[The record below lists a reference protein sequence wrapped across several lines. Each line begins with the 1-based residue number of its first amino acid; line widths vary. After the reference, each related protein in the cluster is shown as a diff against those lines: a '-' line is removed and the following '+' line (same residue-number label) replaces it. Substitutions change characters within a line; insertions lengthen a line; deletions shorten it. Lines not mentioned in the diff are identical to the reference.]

1 MFLKRAVLALQAFM
15 AAILLSSAA
24 LAGPVVNSGHIES
37 ELIAQESG
45 VAPGGT
51 VYVALRQKIQKD
63 WHTYWRNPGDAGE
76 PTKIAWT
83 LPAGWSAGDMVWPT
97 PIKAKLGP
105 LLDYAYEGEVLIPVP
120 ISAPTNAQVGTTVSL
135 TAKVSYLV
143 CEQVCVPEDAELS
156 LLLPVVAGAAGADP
170 KWGGKIAEVLA
181 KAPKPAGLKAVFEL
195 DGQALK
201 LAVTGAPL
209 KGADMAGAYF
219 FPYSAKAIEHAAEQA
234 VERGPEGLTLTLKP
248 GYDFVGGGVAPAEL
262 AGVLALANGSAWEIS
277 AVAGELPAAAAGLG
291 APAAKSD
298 VTPAAAPGGLL
309 GALALAF
316 LGGLIL
322 NLMPCV
328 FPVLSMKAASLAG
341 HAHHESK
348 ARAQGLA
355 FLAGVLATFLALA
368 GLLLA
373 VRAGGAAVGWG
384 FQLQS
389 PLVIAGLALLM
400 LLVALNMSGVFEIG
414 TSIQGVGA
422 GASSRDGLL
431 GAFFTGAL
439 AVVVAA
445 PCTAPFMAGAL
456 GYALTQPAIVA
467 LGVFAALGL
476 GFAAP
481 FVAVAFIPAV
491 LRRLPR
497 PGAWMETLKKGLAF
511 PMYGAA
517 LWLTW
522 VFAQQAGPIA
532 LGQVLGAGVLAAFG
546 AWIYGLSQGRRAA
559 GKPFLVQ
566 TLVGLLCVVA
576 ALALAASAALAA
588 KPPTAASAGEASS
601 GPGLTAEAWSPER
614 VASLRAEG
622 RPVLVDFTAAWCVTC
637 QVNEKVALSGGKVA
651 EAFKAQNAVYLKA
664 DWTNRDPLIAKAL
677 AEFGRVGVP
686 LYVVYPK
693 GGGAPVVLPQLLT
706 EGMVIEAIE
715 KAGA

>member
-1 MFLKRAVLALQAFM
+1 MFLKRAVLALQAFVAATLLTG
-15 AAILLSSAA
+15 AAI
-24 LAGPVVNSGHIES
+24 AGPIVNSGHIES
-37 ELIAQESG
+37 ELVPQESG
-45 VAPGGT
+45 IAPGGT
-51 VYVALRQKIQKD
+51 IYVALRQKIQQD

-83 LPAGWSAGDMVWPT
+83 LPSGWAAGDMVWPT

-120 ISAPTNAQVGTTVSL
+120 ISAPASAQVGTTVSL

-156 LLLPVVAGAAGADP
+156 LLLPVVAGSPSADP
-170 KWGGKIAEVLA
+170 QWGGKIAEVLA
-181 KAPKPAGLKAVFEL
+181 KAPKPAGLKAVFKL
-195 DGQALK
+195 DSQALK
-201 LAVTGAPL
+201 LAVTGGPL
-209 KGADMAGAYF
+209 KGADMADAYF
-219 FPYSAKAIEHAAEQA
+219 FPYSPKVIEHAAEQTI
-234 VERGPEGLTLTLKP
+234 ERGPEGLTLTLKP
-248 GYDFVGGGVAPAEL
+248 GYDFVGGGTPPASLE
-262 AGVLALANGSAWEIS
+262 GVLALADGSAWEIA
-277 AVAGELPAAAAGLG
+277 AVAGEPPAVASGLG
-291 APAAKSD
+291 APPVRSQASTAG
-298 VTPAAAPGGLL
+298 APGGLA

-389 PLVIAGLALLM
+389 PLVIAALALLM

-422 GASSRDGLL
+422 GASSRDGAL

-439 AVVVAA
+439 AVIVAA

-456 GYALTQPAIVA
+456 GYALTQPAVVA

-491 LRRLPR
+491 LQRLPR
-497 PGAWMETLKKGLAF
+497 PGAWMEVLKKGLAF

-546 AWIYGLSQGRRAA
+546 AWLYGLAQGRRAS
-559 GKPFLVQ
+559 GKAFLAWL
-566 TLVGLLCVVA
+566 LVGLLCVAA
-576 ALALAASAALAA
+576 ALALAVSAALTA
-588 KPPTAASAGEASS
+588 KPPTAAAATPSS
-601 GPGLTAEAWSPER
+601 GPGLVAEAWSPER
-614 VASLRAEG
+614 VAALRAEG

-651 EAFKAQNAVYLKA
+651 EAFKARNAVLLKA
-664 DWTNRDPLIAKAL
+664 DWTNRDPVIAKAL
-677 AEFGRVGVP
+677 ADFGRVGVP

-693 GGGAPVVLPQLLT
+693 NGGEPVILPQLLT

>member
-1 MFLKRAVLALQAFM
+1 MFLKRTVLALQAFVAATLLAG
-15 AAILLSSAA
+15 AAI
-24 LAGPVVNSGHIES
+24 AGPIVNSGHIES
-37 ELIAQESG
+37 ELVPQESG
-45 VAPGGT
+45 IAPGGT
-51 VYVALRQKIQKD
+51 IYVALRQKIQKD

-97 PIKAKLGP
+97 PIKVRLGP

-120 ISAPTNAQVGTTVSL
+120 ISAPASAQVGTTVSL

-156 LLLPVVAGAAGADP
+156 LLLPVVAGAPSADP
-170 KWGGKIAEVLA
+170 KWGGRIAEVLA
-181 KAPKPAGLKAVFEL
+181 KAPKPAGLKAVFKL

-201 LAVTGAPL
+201 LAVTGGPL

-219 FPYSAKAIEHAAEQA
+219 FPYSPKVIEHAAEQII
-234 VERGPEGLTLTLKP
+234 ERGPEGLTLTLKP
-248 GYDFVGGGVAPAEL
+248 GYDFVGGGTPPTEL
-262 AGVLALANGSAWEIS
+262 AGVLALANGSAWE
-277 AVAGELPAAAAGLG
+277 VAATPGEPPAAAGGLG
-291 APAAKSD
+291 APPAKSQAP
-298 VTPAAAPGGLL
+298 TAGAPGGLV

-341 HAHHESK
+341 HAHHQNK
-348 ARAQGLA
+348 ARIQGLA

-389 PLVIAGLALLM
+389 PLVIAALALLM

-422 GASSRDGLL
+422 EASSRDGAL

-456 GYALTQPAIVA
+456 GYALTQPAVVA
-467 LGVFAALGL
+467 LSVFAALGL

-481 FVAVAFIPAV
+481 FVAVAFIPAI
-491 LRRLPR
+491 LQRMPR

-532 LGQVLGAGVLAAFG
+532 LGQVLAAGVLAAFG
-546 AWIYGLSQGRRAA
+546 AWVYGLSQARRASGRA
-559 GKPFLVQ
+559 FLVQ
-566 TLVGLLCVVA
+566 MIAGLLCLVA
-576 ALALAASAALAA
+576 ALALAISAALVA
-588 KPPTAASAGEASS
+588 KPPAAADAAPSS
-601 GPGLTAEAWSPER
+601 GPGLVAEAWSPER
-614 VASLRAEG
+614 VAALRAEG

-651 EAFKAQNAVYLKA
+651 EAFKAQNAVFLKA
-664 DWTNRDPLIAKAL
+664 DWTNRDPVIAKAL

-693 GGGAPVVLPQLLT
+693 NGGEPVILPQLLT

>member
-1 MFLKRAVLALQAFM
+1 MSQA
-15 AAILLSSAA
+15 ST
-24 LAGPVVNSGHIES
+24 AG
-37 ELIAQESG
+37 
-45 VAPGGT
+45 
-51 VYVALRQKIQKD
+51 
-63 WHTYWRNPGDAGE
+63 
-76 PTKIAWT
+76 
-83 LPAGWSAGDMVWPT
+83 
-97 PIKAKLGP
+97 
-105 LLDYAYEGEVLIPVP
+105 
-120 ISAPTNAQVGTTVSL
+120 
-135 TAKVSYLV
+135 
-143 CEQVCVPEDAELS
+143 
-156 LLLPVVAGAAGADP
+156 
-170 KWGGKIAEVLA
+170 
-181 KAPKPAGLKAVFEL
+181 
-195 DGQALK
+195 
-201 LAVTGAPL
+201 
-209 KGADMAGAYF
+209 
-219 FPYSAKAIEHAAEQA
+219 
-234 VERGPEGLTLTLKP
+234 
-248 GYDFVGGGVAPAEL
+248 
-262 AGVLALANGSAWEIS
+262 
-277 AVAGELPAAAAGLG
+277 
-291 APAAKSD
+291 
-298 VTPAAAPGGLL
+298 APGGLV

-348 ARAQGLA
+348 ARVQGLA

-389 PLVIAGLALLM
+389 PLVIAALALLM

-422 GASSRDGLL
+422 EASSRDGAL

-456 GYALTQPAIVA
+456 GYALTQPAVVA
-467 LGVFAALGL
+467 LSVFAALGL

-491 LRRLPR
+491 LHRLPR

-522 VFAQQAGPIA
+522 VFAQQAGSIA

-546 AWIYGLSQGRRAA
+546 AWLHGLAQGRRAA
-559 GKPFLVQ
+559 GKAFLVSMI
-566 TLVGLLCVVA
+566 VGLLCVA
-576 ALALAASAALAA
+576 GALALAVSAALAA
-588 KPPTAASAGEASS
+588 KPPTATAAAPSS
-601 GPGLTAEAWSPER
+601 GPGLVAEAWSPER
-614 VASLRAEG
+614 VAALRAEG

-651 EAFKAQNAVYLKA
+651 EAFKAQNAVFLKA
-664 DWTNRDPLIAKAL
+664 DWTNRDPVIAKAL

-686 LYVVYPK
+686 LYVVYPRN
-693 GGGAPVVLPQLLT
+693 GGEPVILPQLLT

>member
-1 MFLKRAVLALQAFM
+1 MFLKRAVLALQAFV
-15 AAILLSSAA
+15 AATLLAGAA
-24 LAGPVVNSGHIES
+24 VAGPVVNSGHIES
-37 ELIAQESG
+37 ELVPQESG
-45 VAPGGT
+45 IAPGGT
-51 VYVALRQKIQKD
+51 IYVALRQKIQKD

-83 LPAGWSAGDMVWPT
+83 LPAGWAAGDMVWPT
-97 PIKAKLGP
+97 PIKARLGP

-120 ISAPTNAQVGTTVSL
+120 ISAPASAQVGTTVSL

-156 LLLPVVAGAAGADP
+156 LLLPVVAGSAGADP

-181 KAPKPAGLKAVFEL
+181 KAPKPAGLKAVFKP

-219 FPYSAKAIEHAAEQA
+219 FPYSSKAIEHAAEQA
-234 VERGPEGLTLTLKP
+234 IDRGPEGLTLTLQP
-248 GYDFVGGGVAPAEL
+248 GRDFAGGATPPAEL
-262 AGVLALANGSAWEIS
+262 AGVLALANGSAWEVTATS
-277 AVAGELPAAAAGLG
+277 GELPAAAAGLG
-291 APAAKSD
+291 PPPAKTQASTAS
-298 VTPAAAPGGLL
+298 VPGGLI

-328 FPVLSMKAASLAG
+328 FPVLSMKAASLAT

-348 ARAQGLA
+348 ARAQGVA
-355 FLAGVLATFLALA
+355 FLAGVLATFLILA

-389 PLVIAGLALLM
+389 PLVIAALALLM

-422 GASSRDGLL
+422 GASSRDGAL

-456 GYALTQPAIVA
+456 GYALTQPAVVA
-467 LGVFAALGL
+467 LSVFAALGL

-491 LRRLPR
+491 LHRLPR
-497 PGAWMETLKKGLAF
+497 PGAWMEILKKGLAF

-546 AWIYGLSQGRRAA
+546 AWVYGLSQGRRAA
-559 GKPFLVQ
+559 GKAFLGQ
-566 TLVGLLCVVA
+566 MLVGLLCVGA
-576 ALALAASAALAA
+576 ALALSASAALAA
-588 KPPTAASAGEASS
+588 KIPTAVDSAAPSS
-601 GPGLTAEAWSPER
+601 GPGLVAEAWSPER
-614 VASLRAEG
+614 VAALRAEG

-651 EAFKAQNAVYLKA
+651 EAFKVKNAVYLKA
-664 DWTNRDPLIAKAL
+664 DWTNRDPVIAKAL
-677 AEFGRVGVP
+677 ADFGRVGVP

-693 GGGAPVVLPQLLT
+693 NGGEPVILPQLLT

>member
-1 MFLKRAVLALQAFM
+1 MFLKRAVLALQAFVAATLLAG
-15 AAILLSSAA
+15 AAI
-24 LAGPVVNSGHIES
+24 AGPVVNSGHIES
-37 ELIAQESG
+37 ELVPQESG
-45 VAPGGT
+45 IAPGGT
-51 VYVALRQKIQKD
+51 IYVALRQKIQKD

-120 ISAPTNAQVGTTVSL
+120 ISAPVSAQVGTTVSL

-156 LLLPVVAGAAGADP
+156 LLLPVVAGSAGADP

-181 KAPKPAGLKAVFEL
+181 KAPKPAGLKSVFKL

-219 FPYSAKAIEHAAEQA
+219 FPYSSKAIEHAAEQTID
-234 VERGPEGLTLTLKP
+234 RGPEGLTLTLKP
-248 GYDFVGGGVAPAEL
+248 GRDFAGDATAPAEL
-262 AGVLALANGSAWEIS
+262 AGVLALANGSAWEVTAS
-277 AVAGELPAAAAGLG
+277 AGELPAAAAGLG
-291 APAAKSD
+291 PPPAEAQASTAS
-298 VTPAAAPGGLL
+298 VPGGVI

-348 ARAQGLA
+348 ARAQGVA
-355 FLAGVLATFLALA
+355 FLAGVLATFLILA

-389 PLVIAGLALLM
+389 PLVIAALALLM

-422 GASSRDGLL
+422 GASSRDGAL

-456 GYALTQPAIVA
+456 GYALTQPAVVA

-481 FVAVAFIPAV
+481 FVAIAFIPAV
-491 LRRLPR
+491 LHRLPR
-497 PGAWMETLKKGLAF
+497 PGAWMEILRKGLAF

-546 AWIYGLSQGRRAA
+546 AWVYGLSQGRRAS
-559 GKPFLVQ
+559 GKAFLGQ
-566 TLVGLLCVVA
+566 MLVGLLCVGA
-576 ALALAASAALAA
+576 ALALSVSAALAA
-588 KPPTAASAGEASS
+588 KAPTAADAAAPSS
-601 GPGLTAEAWSPER
+601 GAGLVAEAWSPER
-614 VASLRAEG
+614 VAALRAEG

-651 EAFKAQNAVYLKA
+651 EAFKAQNAVFLKA
-664 DWTNRDPLIAKAL
+664 DWTNRDPVIAKAL
-677 AEFGRVGVP
+677 ADFGRVGVP

-693 GGGAPVVLPQLLT
+693 NGGEPVILPQLLT